1 MTFIIKL
8 LNNTPKS
15 ICKLGLKK
23 SGMSITIQKNTAFRT
38 GHMKLFRTGHFS
50 IDGKMYTY
58 PSKISFE
65 LNVNTQMSTNHNSQ
79 CT

>member
-1 MTFIIKL
+1 MTCIITL

-23 SGMSITIQKNTAFRT
+23 SGMSIIIKKNTAFRT
-38 GHMKLFRTGHFS
+38 GHIKLFRTGHFS
-50 IDGKMYTY
+50 IGGKMYIC

-65 LNVNTQMSTNHNSQ
+65 LNVNTQISTNHNNQ

>member
-1 MTFIIKL
+1 MTCIIKL

-15 ICKLGLKK
+15 MCKLGLKK
-23 SGMSITIQKNTAFRT
+23 TGMSIIIKKNIAFRT
-38 GHMKLFRTGHFS
+38 GHVKLFRTGHFS
-50 IDGKMYTY
+50 IGGKIYTC

-65 LNVNTQMSTNHNSQ
+65 LDINTQISTNHNNQ

>member
-1 MTFIIKL
+1 MTCIIKL

-23 SGMSITIQKNTAFRT
+23 SGMSIIIKKNIAFRTGHVELFRT

-50 IDGKMYTY
+50 TGGKMFIHPKYN
-58 PSKISFE
+58 
-65 LNVNTQMSTNHNSQ
+65 LNWI
-79 CT
+79 

>member
-1 MTFIIKL
+1 MTCIIKL

-23 SGMSITIQKNTAFRT
+23 SGMSIIIKKTFGRDISALDVKC
-38 GHMKLFRTGHFS
+38 
-50 IDGKMYTY
+50 

-65 LNVNTQMSTNHNSQ
+65 LDINTQISTNHHNQ

>member
-1 MTFIIKL
+1 MTCIIKL

-23 SGMSITIQKNTAFRT
+23 KWHEHHYSKNTAFRT

>member
-1 MTFIIKL
+1 MTCIIKL

-23 SGMSITIQKNTAFRT
+23 SGMSIIIKKNTAFRT

-50 IDGKMYTY
+50 IGGKMY
-58 PSKISFE
+58 
-65 LNVNTQMSTNHNSQ
+65 MSIQNII
-79 CT
+79 